1 MTWEKF
7 LFKISRDSLIA
18 LIIVYFFLQV
28 PELVLPGIVSSHFSP
43 KYFLILLILTALLFI
58 WLGKKTQ
65 PVRVENKRF
74 RAISRNLINVLLSVS
89 AVMIILSLYRMQIWQ
104 IAIVTIFSL
113 TLFIAAETV
122 LIEEEEKKDS

>member
-7 LFKISRDSLIA
+7 FFKVSRDSLIA
-18 LIIVYFFLQV
+18 LIVVYFFLEI

-43 KYFLILLILTALLFI
+43 KYFLVLLILAALVFI
-58 WLGKKTQ
+58 RLGKRSQ
-65 PVRVENKRF
+65 PARTENRRF
-74 RAISRNLINVLLSVS
+74 RAISRNLINVLLCVW

-113 TLFIAAETV
+113 TLFIAAENM
-122 LIEEEEKKDS
+122 LIKEEEKEDY